1 MSTSLIGDS
10 ILEFMDQTDRIQN
23 APRSI
28 IHSLIV
34 NEGNVLVQGPY
45 ATSLAMNAACA
56 IATGCQCRLVSCH
69 CVAVTFLT
77 LRKQPFPLF
86 CQEAP
91 QSSDDLEEKLRKL
104 DNATATW
111 NWQALKRIQ
120 VVRFQS
126 ARNLISY
133 LLNLHAQQPRQ
144 RPWGALIVDGVDH
157 FITNG
162 DQKATAIGPDGIIR
176 MTQICKFHCWCQWF
190 DRALCAAWPL
200 LTHCPVALL
209 AETGKTLERMGT
221 DPLLIMATTRLTIPL
236 NAERIVRNWYPRIV
250 TVEQRC
256 GKPHWCPPNGDV
268 IQSSWLAK
276 LNDSDR
282 GAAISFCVMRKKT
295 KAENVI
301 VWGQQ
306 T

>member
-77 LRKQPFPLF
+77 LRKKPFPLF

-176 MTQICKFHCWCQWF
+176 MTQI
-190 DRALCAAWPL
+190 L
-200 LTHCPVALL
+200 ALL

-301 VWGQQ
+301 VWCQQ